1 MNPDV
6 MPAPSIDYLA
16 LLPFIIVG
24 AAAVIGVIVEA
35 FVGRGARRPI
45 QLVLTFGS
53 LVAAFAALIWQ
64 SSNRGI
70 QAEGA
75 LAIDGP
81 GLVLMGLILLLGIVS
96 AMLIAERQLDPAG
109 DAFAPR
115 ASSLPGSQ
123 EERDLTARGYFQT
136 EIWPLFLFAILG
148 MMLFVTSTN
157 LLVMFIALE
166 IMSLPLYLMA
176 GMARRRR
183 LLSQEA
189 ALKYFILGAFSSAF
203 FLFGMALV
211 YGFAGSVEFS
221 AISEALSA
229 QPGQTALV
237 VGGIGLLVVG
247 LLFKIGAVPFHQWV
261 PDVYQGSP
269 APVTAF
275 MAAAVKVA
283 GFGALFRVL
292 YVALGGMRWDWEPVL
307 WIIAGLTMLLG
318 SIVAITQTD
327 IKRMI
332 AYSSIAQAGFI
343 LVGVSA
349 ASPQG
354 LAAAIF
360 YLIAYGFTTMGI
372 FAVISMVRTSS
383 GEITQL
389 SQWSG
394 LGRKSPLV
402 ATCFAIF
409 MLALAGIPLTSG
421 FIGKFLVFEAALSAD
436 AVILVLVGV
445 LSSVIAAFFY
455 VRVIVFMFFRDPVD
469 DDVTV
474 AVPSAFTTL
483 ALAISVAVTV
493 VLGVVPQPVIDLVEQ
508 AGVFLR

>member
-1 MNPDV
+1 

-53 LVAAFAALIWQ
+53 LIAAFAALIWQ